1 MEQPVGWTREL
12 FRLLKWTVLAVV
24 GFWDMKA
31 VAVQSTDD
39 IDGDG
44 HPRNV
49 FTVRQDLV
57 CSFLIEMSKESR
69 EMNHISDSSLM
80 I

>member
-1 MEQPVGWTREL
+1 
-12 FRLLKWTVLAVV
+12 
-24 GFWDMKA
+24 MKA
-31 VAVQSTDD
+31 VAVQSMDD

-49 FTVRQDLV
+49 FAVRQDLV

-80 I
+80 V

>member
-1 MEQPVGWTREL
+1 
-12 FRLLKWTVLAVV
+12 
-24 GFWDMKA
+24 MKA
-31 VAVQSTDD
+31 VAVQSIDD

-44 HPRNV
+44 HPRSV

-57 CSFLIEMSKESR
+57 CSFLIEMSKESG
-69 EMNHISDSSLM
+69 EMNHISESSLM